1 MQICLTKLKLLTK
14 QVEEKIDLE
23 YTISEKDD
31 ISFIK
36 LTEQNKQ
43 LKKQIKVAKTLQR
56 LFDEMSQQ
64 DDESLR
70 KFDIF
75 DNKVKNVIQDYI
87 PKAKMI

>member
-43 LKKQIKVAKTLQR
+43 LKK
-56 LFDEMSQQ
+56 
-64 DDESLR
+64 
-70 KFDIF
+70 
-75 DNKVKNVIQDYI
+75 
-87 PKAKMI
+87 